1 LCSINPEAT
10 PPCSQIL
17 SLAHRALAENA
28 QLVAYQRPEPIVV
41 RGDQAVWPGRWA
53 HAAEQRVLT
62 PTVPGRAVSHIAVA
76 SGEHYEV
83 WLDGSFGRGFDV
95 SVDGEHLGRLKN
107 ELALFSQMAYVHL
120 ADVFL
125 EPGVHTFVFTYP
137 HADLTPGSG
146 NQEFTSLSGIT
157 LQPKSPA
164 SELITVAPAQ
174 AARLC
179 GRPLD
184 WIEMVTIA

>member
-1 LCSINPEAT
+1 
-10 PPCSQIL
+10 
-17 SLAHRALAENA
+17 
-28 QLVAYQRPEPIVV
+28 
-41 RGDQAVWPGRWA
+41 
-53 HAAEQRVLT
+53 VLT
-62 PTVPGRAVSHIAVA
+62 PTAAGRAVSHIAVS

-83 WLDGSFGRGFDV
+83 WLNGSFGRGFDV
-95 SVDGEHLGRLKN
+95 SVDGEHLGRVKN

-125 EPGVHTFVFTYP
+125 EPGLHTFVFTYP

-157 LQPKSPA
+157 LQRRSPA
-164 SELITVAPAQ
+164 SELITVSPAQ
-174 AARLC
+174 AVRLC

-184 WIEMVTIA
+184 WIELVTIA